1 MPCPLRA
8 WGHTGAV
15 VLIGRKGRS
24 ETLFAIHHWPQQVR
38 GSHVGLQ
45 LHSFVPGILQGE
57 SQKCAQRVRWLPCLW
72 VHTLWELSF
81 LRACR
86 PANDSL
92 VHKVKL
98 PMLQDVKDS
107 TFCSPS
113 TNNLSSNVSQ
123 SFKVLSS
130 VDQWPLRIPLGEGCM
145 LVTRLS
151 GVWMSAH
158 TVNLWL
164 C

>member
-45 LHSFVPGILQGE
+45 LHRFVPGILQGE

-92 VHKVKL
+92 VHKVEL

-113 TNNLSSNVSQ
+113 TSNLSSNVSQ

-130 VDQWPLRIPLGEGCM
+130 VDRWPLRIPLGEGCM
-145 LVTRLS
+145 FVTRLS
-151 GVWMSAH
+151 GVWMSAY

-164 C
+164 G